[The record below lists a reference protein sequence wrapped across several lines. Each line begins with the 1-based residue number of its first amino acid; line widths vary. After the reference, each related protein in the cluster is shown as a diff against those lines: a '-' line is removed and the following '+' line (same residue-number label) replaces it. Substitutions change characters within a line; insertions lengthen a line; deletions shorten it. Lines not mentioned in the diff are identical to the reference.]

1 MAALPYTKQQLIE
14 RLTKHFVNNFK
25 GEDWKVSDNEM
36 LLYIDAAVPYVM
48 KGQVFE
54 MAKMTGFIEVPESY
68 LVTYELP
75 ITTQDANTREWY
87 VTLPQPPLALPT
99 GYDITRT
106 YVAEPQS
113 GASFNA
119 YPIKAKRVPYRDYMP
134 KPTGFS
140 FRLENVLMFLKMSDG
155 GSLYGYNLY
164 VQMPISRT
172 ADKTAPMYM
181 PDDAIEA
188 VFNNVVAK
196 ISQRYQIPQDIVK
209 DNLAPG
215 NKSS

>member
-1 MAALPYTKQQLIE
+1 MAALPYTKNQLIE
-14 RLTKHFVNNFK
+14 RITKHFVNNFP
-25 GEDWKVSDNEM
+25 GEDWKITSNEM
-36 LLYIDAAVPYVM
+36 LLYIDAAVPFVM
-48 KGQVFE
+48 KGQIFE
-54 MAKMTGFIEVPESY
+54 MAKMTGFIEVPEAY
-68 LVTYELP
+68 LLTYELP
-75 ITTQDANTREWY
+75 ITTQDVNTREWY
-87 VTLPQPPLALPT
+87 VTLPQPPLSLPT

-106 YVAEPQS
+106 YVASPET
-113 GASFNA
+113 GASQNGF
-119 YPIKAKRVPYRDYMP
+119 PIKAKRVTYRNYMP

-140 FRLENVLMFLKMSDG
+140 FRLENSTMYLSMNNG
-155 GSLYGYNLY
+155 GSLLNYNLY

-172 ADKTAPMYM
+172 ADKDAAMYM

-209 DNLAPG
+209 DNLPPG